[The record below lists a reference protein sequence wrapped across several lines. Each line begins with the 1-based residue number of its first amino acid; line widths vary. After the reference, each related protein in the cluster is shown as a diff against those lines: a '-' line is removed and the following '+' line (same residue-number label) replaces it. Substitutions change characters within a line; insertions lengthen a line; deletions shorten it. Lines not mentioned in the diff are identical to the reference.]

1 MEYRNR
7 IESDPNIMLGKPRI
21 KGSRLT
27 VELVLQ
33 KISDGYDFS
42 EIEEM
47 YPGLEREDILAC
59 VGYAADILGT
69 EVVIPSI
76 S

>member
-1 MEYRNR
+1 MV
-7 IESDPNIMLGKPRI
+7 GKPRI

-27 VELVLQ
+27 PELILQ
-33 KISDGYDFS
+33 KISDGYDFLK
-42 EIEEM
+42 IEEI

-69 EVVIPSI
+69 EVVTPSI